1 MNLQE
6 DKTMKTLKDFINEVL
21 DISEE
26 FLRRG
31 DHENYQKCIKLIADA
46 VYENLEQAEQED
58 A

>member
-1 MNLQE
+1 
-6 DKTMKTLKDFINEVL
+6 MKTLKDFINEVL

-46 VYENLEQAEQED
+46 VYENLEQAEQEE